1 MNLAPIDI
9 FIIAVYFILILFLGF
24 KAKSKS
30 SGSDDESFLLAS
42 RRLTLPFFVASI
54 VATWYGNILGV
65 GEFIYSSGLVG
76 WICFGV
82 PYYISAV
89 SFAFFFA
96 DKIRN
101 LGFRTLPEQIANKFG
116 DKAGNIASII
126 ILIMTLPA
134 VYVLMLGVIFQ
145 MFTGVSLVLSIV
157 CVSIISLI
165 YLFWGG
171 FKADIWT
178 NTAQFI
184 IMYLGFFILLF
195 FSIKQFG
202 SIPITLSKLP
212 KEHLTIT
219 GNKSWQYVLGWFI
232 ISLQTFVDPSF
243 HQRSAAVK
251 SPKIARQGLLWAV
264 FCWVIFDMLTLFTG
278 FYARANILGIEPLK
292 AYPELGNAVLP
303 PLYKGIFVIAI
314 LSVIMSTLD
323 SYAFISSATIGNDIL
338 AKIFKKKYS
347 IKFYTQI
354 GLVITSI
361 FSIVLALL
369 IPSAI
374 DLIYK
379 TASIAIPGL
388 IFPTILTYT
397 KKYTIEANKI
407 IWVFII
413 PSLVAFLWIIIPSI
427 FKIDH
432 FFSNIEPMMPSIIV
446 AFIIG
451 AMCIKKTC

>member
-1 MNLAPIDI
+1 VNLTPIDI
-9 FIIAVYFILILFLGF
+9 CVIVLYFSLILFLGF
-24 KAKSKS
+24 KAKGKQA
-30 SGSDDESFLLAS
+30 GTDDESFLLAS

-76 WICFGV
+76 WVCFGI
-82 PYYISAV
+82 PYYISGIL
-89 SFAFFFA
+89 FALFFA
-96 DKIRN
+96 DKIRDY
-101 LGFRTLPEQIANKFG
+101 GFRTLPEQIAHKFG
-116 DKAGNIASII
+116 ETAGNVSSII
-126 ILIMTLPA
+126 ILIITLPA
-134 VYVLMLGVIFQ
+134 AYVLMLGIIFQ
-145 MFTGVSLVLSIV
+145 MFTGVSLGLSIV

-178 NTAQFI
+178 NSAQFI
-184 IMYLGFFILLF
+184 VMYAGFFILLI
-195 FSIKQFG
+195 FSMKQFG
-202 SIPITLSKLP
+202 GIQTMLDKLP
-212 KEHLTIT
+212 AGHLTLT

-251 SPKIARQGLLWAV
+251 SPKIAKKGLLWAV
-264 FCWVIFDMLTLFTG
+264 FFWIIFDMLTLFTG

-292 AYPELGNAVLP
+292 AYPELSNAVLP
-303 PLYKGIFVIAI
+303 PFYKGIFVIAI

-338 AKIFKKKYS
+338 AKIFKKRFS
-347 IKFYTQI
+347 VKFYTQI

-379 TASIAIPGL
+379 TSSIAIPGL

-397 KKYTIEANKI
+397 KKYDIDRSKI
-407 IWVFII
+407 IWIFLLPSLISFLWIVI
-413 PSLVAFLWIIIPSI
+413 PAIFSVSPIVTNIEPMIPGILVAFLIGGL
-427 FKIDH
+427 
-432 FFSNIEPMMPSIIV
+432 
-446 AFIIG
+446 FIR
-451 AMCIKKTC
+451 KVK

>member
-1 MNLAPIDI
+1 MNLALIDI
-9 FIIAVYFILILFLGF
+9 FIIAIYFIFILFLGF

-30 SGSDDESFLLAS
+30 LGSDDESYLLAS

-89 SFAFFFA
+89 IFALFFA

-101 LGFRTLPEQIANKFG
+101 LGFKTLPEQIAHKFG
-116 DKAGNIASII
+116 DNAGNIASII
-126 ILIMTLPA
+126 ILIITLPA

-145 MFTGVSLVLSIV
+145 MFTGASLVLSIV

-202 SIPITLSKLP
+202 SVGEMLGKLP
-212 KEHLTIT
+212 KDHLTIT
-219 GNKSWQYVLGWFI
+219 GNKSWHYVLGWFI

-251 SPKIARQGLLWAV
+251 SPKIARQGLLLAV
-264 FCWVIFDMLTLFTG
+264 LCWIIFDLLTLFTG
-278 FYARANILGIEPLK
+278 FYARANMIGIEPLK

-303 PLYKGIFVIAI
+303 PFYKGIFVIAM

-338 AKIFKKKYS
+338 AKIFKKQRS

-354 GLVITSI
+354 GLVITSV
-361 FSIVLALL
+361 FSIALALL

-388 IFPTILTYT
+388 IVPTILTYT
-397 KKYTIEANKI
+397 KKYTIEPNKI
-407 IWVFII
+407 VWVFLI
-413 PSLVAFLWIIIPSI
+413 PSLIALLWIIIPPI
-427 FKIDH
+427 FKINN
-432 FFSNIEPMMPSIIV
+432 FFRNIEPMIPAIII

-451 AMCIKKTC
+451 AIFINKSN